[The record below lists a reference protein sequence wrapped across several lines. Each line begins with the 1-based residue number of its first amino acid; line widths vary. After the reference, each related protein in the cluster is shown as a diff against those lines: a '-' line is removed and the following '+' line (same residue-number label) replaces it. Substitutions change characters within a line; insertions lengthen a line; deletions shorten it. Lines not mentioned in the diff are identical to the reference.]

1 MIPTFPLFR
10 RGGAWADTN
19 KRVLMQKTWQLSDR
33 VGFLKKQTCTLQF
46 KFASLSFAEEKHE
59 AECNYSLFAK
69 EWGS

>member
-1 MIPTFPLFR
+1 MDWCCGNTH
-10 RGGAWADTN
+10 

>member
-1 MIPTFPLFR
+1 
-10 RGGAWADTN
+10 
-19 KRVLMQKTWQLSDR
+19 MQKTWQLSDR